1 MVPELSSYQASSSCA
16 AQYNASGML
25 TPLLFAGLTSTAYGR
40 TSGSQVIEINQKGF
54 NVLDTV
60 LPPSVA
66 NVTSVRT
73 TPYADRAVSNH
84 MEA

>member
-1 MVPELSSYQASSSCA
+1 
-16 AQYNASGML
+16 ML
-25 TPLLFAGLTSTAYGR
+25 APLLFAGLASVAYGR
-40 TSGSQVIEINQKGF
+40 VPGSQILEINQKGF

-73 TPYADRAVSNH
+73 TLHGHVPLLRSNPTPD
-84 MEA
+84 